1 MYSESDAL
9 SMLGPLMIVLLAFA
23 VFAIIV
29 MWKIFEKANQPG
41 WAVLIPFYNLY
52 VYTQIVKRPGWWM
65 LLYFLGAVPV
75 IGSIAVLVISILDN
89 IRLSRAFGKS
99 DGFAVGLI
107 FLSIIFLAI
116 LAFGDATYDNS
127 DADMNSD
134 ILDA

>member
-1 MYSESDAL
+1 MYSESDML

-52 VYTQIVKRPGWWM
+52 IYTQIIKRPSWWM
-65 LLYFLGAVPV
+65 VLYFLGAVPFL
-75 IGSIAVLVISILDN
+75 GSIAVLVISILDN
-89 IRLSRAFGKS
+89 IRLSRAFRKS

-116 LAFGDATYDNS
+116 LAFGDAQYDNS
-127 DADMNSD
+127 DGEMNSD

>member
-1 MYSESDAL
+1 MYSESDVSSL
-9 SMLGPLMIVLLAFA
+9 LGPFMVILLAFA
-23 VFAIIV
+23 FFAIIV

-75 IGSIAVLVISILDN
+75 LGSIAVLVISILDN

-116 LAFGDATYDNS
+116 LAFGDAVYDDSNS
-127 DADMNSD
+127 EMNGD